1 MSDKAQLIVEDHGP
15 TLVVRI
21 DGGEHSLFGVDV
33 AGELDKLID
42 MVDKDHDRHA
52 VVFTGARPDRF
63 VSHADVRWLQEGGAE
78 VPSVGRRGAGM
89 IIDVSHFASAANS
102 LD

>member
-33 AGELDKLID
+33 AKELDKLID

-78 VPSVGRRGAGM
+78 V
-89 IIDVSHFASAANS
+89 
-102 LD
+102 LDEDKVQEPALLSCQLLSISK